1 MDIIQVLQ
9 SIVLGIIQGITEWLP
24 ISSKA
29 MMSMIM
35 VSFFNMNLS
44 EAVYY
49 AIWLHI
55 GSLFAVALF
64 YRSDI
69 IKLLSNLPTY
79 ARDIRDPHRYKRG
92 YNKLTTFLIIAT
104 FCTALIGA
112 PLLVFGLTKLQFTGS
127 YAIAFIGALLI
138 GTGLLQLYARQ
149 RVGKRNRSL
158 SVTDA
163 IIVGILQGVATLPGF
178 SRSGLTVSALL
189 LRRYSAKDALNLSFL
204 MYIPAVLGAEIG
216 LSVIK
221 SGTYFTVYSLVAIVV
236 AFVFALLT
244 ISTLLKVAE
253 RINFGYFC
261 IFIGCLSFIPLF
273 ITLAGVA

>member
-1 MDIIQVLQ
+1 MDVIQVLQ

-64 YRSDI
+64 YRNDI

-79 ARDIRDPHRYKRG
+79 ARDVRNPRG

-112 PLLVFGLTKLQFTGS
+112 PLLVFGFASKPATPS
-127 YAIAFIGALLI
+127 SA
-138 GTGLLQLYARQ
+138 Q
-149 RVGKRNRSL
+149 RRR
-158 SVTDA
+158 
-163 IIVGILQGVATLPGF
+163 
-178 SRSGLTVSALL
+178 VS
-189 LRRYSAKDALNLSFL
+189 
-204 MYIPAVLGAEIG
+204 
-216 LSVIK
+216 
-221 SGTYFTVYSLVAIVV
+221 
-236 AFVFALLT
+236 
-244 ISTLLKVAE
+244 
-253 RINFGYFC
+253 
-261 IFIGCLSFIPLF
+261 
-273 ITLAGVA
+273 

>member
-1 MDIIQVLQ
+1 MDISQLIQSV
-9 SIVLGIIQGITEWLP
+9 VLGIIQGIAEWLP

-29 MMSMIM
+29 MMSVIM
-35 VSFFNMNLS
+35 VGFYNMSLT

-55 GSLFAVALF
+55 GSLCAVALF

-69 IKLLSNLPTY
+69 VKLLANLPTY
-79 ARDIRDPHRYKRG
+79 VRDVRRPTS
-92 YNKLTTFLIIAT
+92 YNRLTTFLITAT
-104 FCTALIGA
+104 FFTALVGA
-112 PLLVFGLTKLQFTGS
+112 PLLVFGLTKLQLKGS

-138 GTGLLQLYARQ
+138 ATGFLQLRARQ
-149 RVGKRNRSL
+149 RIGTRNRSL
-158 SVTDA
+158 SLTDA
-163 IIVGILQGVATLPGF
+163 AIVGVLQGVAVLPGF

-204 MYIPAVLGAEIG
+204 MYIPAVIGAEIG

-221 SGTYFTVYSLVAIVV
+221 SGSYFTAYALVAIIVS
-236 AFVFALLT
+236 FCFALLT
-244 ISTLLKVAE
+244 ISTLLRIAE

-261 IFIGCLSFIPLF
+261 IFIGCLALVPLVLTV
-273 ITLAGVA
+273 IGAISGI

>member
-1 MDIIQVLQ
+1 MDISQLIQ

-29 MMSMIM
+29 MMSVVM
-35 VSFFNMNLS
+35 VSFYNMSLT

-69 IKLLSNLPTY
+69 IKLFANLPTY
-79 ARDIRDPHRYKRG
+79 VRDVRHPSG
-92 YNKLTTFLIIAT
+92 YNRLTTFLIIAT
-104 FCTALIGA
+104 FATALIGA
-112 PLLVFGLTKLQFTGS
+112 PLLVFGLTKLQLTGS

-138 GTGLLQLYARQ
+138 GTGLLQLHARQ
-149 RVGKRNRSL
+149 RVGTRNRSL
-158 SVTDA
+158 SPMDA
-163 IIVGILQGVATLPGF
+163 IIAGILQGVAILPGF

-189 LRRYSAKDALNLSFL
+189 RRYSAEDALNLSFL
-204 MYIPAVLGAEIG
+204 MYIPAVIGAEIG
-216 LSVIK
+216 LSLIK
-221 SGTYFTVYSLVAIVV
+221 SGSYFTVYALIAIVI
-236 AFVFALLT
+236 AFCFSLLT

-261 IFIGCLSFIPLF
+261 ILLGCLALVPLV
-273 ITLAGVA
+273 ITLTGVLPGV